1 MIQDLTFIGQI
12 AVKSSIAVLL
22 ASLGE
27 IVAQRSGV
35 LNLGV
40 EGMML
45 IGALCGAAAGVATG
59 NPVAAA
65 AAGAIAGGIFALIH
79 GVFAIT
85 LRVNQVLS
93 GLALTILGIGLTSF
107 LGRPLIGVRPG
118 VRLRSLPVP
127 GLSDIP
133 VLGEIFFRQSA
144 LAYLAY
150 ALVPICWYLLYRT
163 GTGLKIRA
171 AGEDAAAVD
180 AAGINVVAI
189 RYWCTFAGGVGAGL
203 GGAYLSL
210 SYTPGWK
217 ESMTGGQ
224 GWVAIAMV
232 IFAVWS
238 PLRAVLGAFLFGGLT
253 ALQFYFQAI
262 GVELIPTVV
271 LRMLPYILTIA
282 VMVVVNAGPERRRRS
297 AGPAALGTP
306 FHREG

>member
-1 MIQDLTFIGQI
+1 MIEDLAFIGQI

-22 ASLGE
+22 ATLGE
-27 IVAQRSGV
+27 IVTERSGI

-45 IGALCGAAAGVATG
+45 VGALCGMAVGVATG
-59 NPVAAA
+59 NPVLAA
-65 AAGAIAGGIFALIH
+65 AAGGLAGGLLALVH
-79 GVFAIT
+79 GFFAIT
-85 LRVNQVLS
+85 LKVNQVLS

-118 VRLRSLPVP
+118 VRLRAVPIP

-133 VLGEIFFRQSA
+133 VLGDIFFNQSM

-150 ALVPICWYLLYRT
+150 LLVPLCWYLLFRT

-180 AAGINVVAI
+180 AAGIDVFRI
-189 RYWCTFAGGVGAGL
+189 RYLCTFIGGLGAGL
-203 GGAYLSL
+203 AGAYLSL

-217 ESMTGGQ
+217 ESMSGGQ

-232 IFAVWS
+232 IFATWN
-238 PLRAVLGAFLFGGLT
+238 PLRAVIGAFLFGFLT
-253 ALQFYFQAI
+253 ALQFYFQAVGI
-262 GVELIPTVV
+262 ELIPAYI
-271 LRMLPYILTIA
+271 LKMLPYVLTIL
-282 VMVVVNAGPERRRRS
+282 VMVLVNAGPGRRFG
-297 AGPAALGTP
+297 GPAALGVP
-306 FHREG
+306 FSREG